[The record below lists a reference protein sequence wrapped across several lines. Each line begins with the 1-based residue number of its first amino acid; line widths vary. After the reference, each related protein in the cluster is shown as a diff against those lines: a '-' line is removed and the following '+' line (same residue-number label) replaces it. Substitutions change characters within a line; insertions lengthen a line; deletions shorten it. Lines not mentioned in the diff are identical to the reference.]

1 MRRAEGD
8 GLKRVKR
15 GPGSR
20 QKRRQFVSTK
30 LEVGQ
35 TIRDTRNEQEGTIV
49 DCACQYAH
57 PKADPV
63 YSYLVK
69 WEDGQVLAISE
80 AALSGDT
87 GFEPVD

>member
-1 MRRAEGD
+1 MRR
-8 GLKRVKR
+8 VNR

-20 QKRRQFVSTK
+20 AKRHDFVADK
-30 LEVGQ
+30 LEIGQ
-35 TIRDTRNEQEGTIV
+35 TIRDVRNQQDGTIV
-49 DCACQYAH
+49 DSACQFAH

-80 AALSGDT
+80 AALGGDA